1 MDSSTS
7 LLAYHAKTHPDEREF
22 KIDHYDPDIL
32 HDPYV
37 GQNSERTHTFFV
49 LISSDVSQRRQVTL
63 SHHAKDKCKTDIRN
77 LLHISGENDWDGEGA
92 DPVTQK
98 TVDIA
103 LNVVENF
110 PGDVG
115 LPEVTADP
123 HGRVDF
129 DWHLNNGTMFT
140 VSVGNDGEVAIS
152 GLYQGQSRL
161 TGMAWD
167 KDQEIPCLVHC
178 GLNWLSSMKVR

>member
-1 MDSSTS
+1 MRERIPFSFLFHLMFLNVDKSHYHITLKISAKRTLGTFFTS
-7 LLAYHAKTHPDEREF
+7 LEKMIGTAR
-22 KIDHYDPDIL
+22 
-32 HDPYV
+32 
-37 GQNSERTHTFFV
+37 
-49 LISSDVSQRRQVTL
+49 
-63 SHHAKDKCKTDIRN
+63 
-77 LLHISGENDWDGEGA
+77 GA

>member
-7 LLAYHAKTHPDEREF
+7 LLAYDTKTHPHEGPLD
-22 KIDHYDPDIL
+22 IYNPDIL
-32 HDPYV
+32 HDPHIRRNTE
-37 GQNSERTHTFFV
+37 GPHTIFL
-49 LISSDVSQRRQVTL
+49 LISSDVSERRQVTL
-63 SHHAKDKCKTDIRN
+63 SHHDKDKCKTDIRN
-77 LLHISGENDWDGEGA
+77 LLNISGENDWDGEGG

-103 LNVVENF
+103 LNVVENL

-129 DWHLNNGTMFT
+129 DWCLNNGTMFT

-161 TGMAWD
+161 TGMAWN
-167 KDQEIPCLVHC
+167 KEQEIPCLVHC